1 MIPGDDVFLV
11 PQRVYSSM
19 GSLADQITYPQLVK
33 TDERTKEQ
41 EDKMM
46 ELMTLVGIQYLVD
59 REGGWD
65 TVRVW
70 EDTLSLGEQQ
80 RLGMARLFYNKP
92 KYGVL
97 DECTSAVSVDVERRL
112 YKAAKEMGITSITIS
127 QRLALT
133 EFHDKELRLGEVTD
147 AGWSVHDCV
156 HSGECMY
163 TRSLALRVMYMS
175 GSLF

>member
-1 MIPGDDVFLV
+1 
-11 PQRVYSSM
+11 M
-19 GSLADQITYPQLVK
+19 GTLADQVTYPQLVAP
-33 TDERTKEQ
+33 DGRTEAQ
-41 EDKMM
+41 EAKMM
-46 ELMTLVGIQYLVD
+46 ELMTLVGIQYLVE

-65 TVRVW
+65 AVAVW

-112 YKAAKEMGITSITIS
+112 YQAAREMGITSITIS

-133 EFHDKELRLGEVTD
+133 EFHEHELRLGEVTD
-147 AGWSVHDCV
+147 AGWSLHACEHGGDDGV
-156 HSGECMY
+156 GEVGEADGGAGFSFGVAKQRLGVKGAKAVDAY
-163 TRSLALRVMYMS
+163 
-175 GSLF
+175 